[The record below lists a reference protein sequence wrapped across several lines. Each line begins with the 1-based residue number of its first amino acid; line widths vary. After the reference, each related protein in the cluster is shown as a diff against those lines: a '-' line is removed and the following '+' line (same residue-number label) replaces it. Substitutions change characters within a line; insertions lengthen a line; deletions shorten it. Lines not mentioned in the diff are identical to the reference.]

1 MPQAQLPLF
10 PSGTTEININLAF
23 EKKQGLVTYFS
34 GTMPVFSHDEND
46 RQTFRMIISQ
56 FYVNG
61 NATQAE
67 LYRAFSLTPVTVKRA
82 VKQYREEGTGSF
94 YKPRNKRSATIL
106 TPEVLTQAQ
115 ELLDQDKEVS
125 DTAKT

>member
-1 MPQAQLPLF
+1 MPQAQLPFF

-23 EKKQGLVTYFS
+23 EKKQGRITYFS

-56 FYVNG
+56 FYING

-67 LYRAFSLTPVTVKRA
+67 LYRAFSRIRGQNRTESGDTES
-82 VKQYREEGTGSF
+82 QNQGTQNHRITESGDRITESQNH
-94 YKPRNKRSATIL
+94 RIRGQESGDTI
-106 TPEVLTQAQ
+106 PNH
-115 ELLDQDKEVS
+115 
-125 DTAKT
+125 